1 MCRVLY
7 LTLPT
12 EPRHEEGSTETLADA
27 TTDAS
32 PSGHVFSS
40 PSGFIVSKRQNLPT
54 QSHYVHAAQTSKK
67 LAALSI
73 TRSKGKVAMGMV
85 SEIPKSRTISILDMH
100 DLQHLYQLMSHC
112 LH

>member
-12 EPRHEEGSTETLADA
+12 EPRPEEGSTETLADA

-54 QSHYVHAAQTSKK
+54 QSHYRPCCPDVEKTRG
-67 LAALSI
+67 SI
-73 TRSKGKVAMGMV
+73 NYTIQRQSSDGNG
-85 SEIPKSRTISILDMH
+85 SEIPKSRTISILDMD
-100 DLQHLYQLMSHC
+100 DLQHLHQLMSHC
-112 LH
+112 HH